1 MKICDTLKQLF
12 KGSGKSFDVLLK
24 ELQQDMKLVKIP
36 EEEFEKKC
44 KNLIGRRIEKI
55 PSWTEEEKEQKLAE
69 VLRTGLKEHGYAV
82 DVAYDGEEGLSM
94 ARVEPYDLVVLDVLL
109 PILDG
114 FTVCRRLRAERYDF
128 PVLILTAR
136 DALDDRVIGLDCGA
150 DDYLTKPFA
159 FRELEARIRALL
171 RRNGRSKD
179 PVLRIGNLEVDTVS
193 HEVSRSGRPID
204 LTTKEYAILEYF
216 MRHPNRVMTRT
227 QIADHVWDYDFV
239 ALSNV
244 VDVYVGSLRRKL
256 GDDHEPRLFHTVRGT
271 GYVLR
276 TPKP

>member
-1 MKICDTLKQLF
+1 
-12 KGSGKSFDVLLK
+12 
-24 ELQQDMKLVKIP
+24 
-36 EEEFEKKC
+36 
-44 KNLIGRRIEKI
+44 
-55 PSWTEEEKEQKLAE
+55 
-69 VLRTGLKEHGYAV
+69 
-82 DVAYDGEEGLSM
+82 M
-94 ARVEPYDLVVLDVLL
+94 AGAEPYALVVLDVLL

-136 DALDDRVIGLDCGA
+136 DALDDRVTGLDCGA

-227 QIADHVWDYDFV
+227 QIAD
-239 ALSNV
+239 
-244 VDVYVGSLRRKL
+244 
-256 GDDHEPRLFHTVRGT
+256 
-271 GYVLR
+271 
-276 TPKP
+276 